1 MERAFDII
9 VFGATGYTGRLVP
22 EHLLKVYG
30 LSKDLTWAIAGR
42 NRFKLEQIRS
52 EIGASSLPLIIA
64 DSSDTASL
72 AAMARRSKVIISAVG
87 PYALY
92 GSELVQACA
101 MEGTDYVDITGESTW
116 ISDMLVH
123 EATAKASGARIVFS
137 CGFDSIPFEAG
148 VYFLE
153 KMAMKTFGVPLPRV
167 RARIRRLY
175 GGIRGGT
182 SGGSLATGIN
192 LISTMQRNPRFGMVW
207 MDPFALTPG
216 FKGAE
221 QPDAN
226 VAYEDKVAGSW
237 VGPWVMAAINS
248 KSVHRCNF
256 LLGFPWGKDFRYDE
270 MSMIDGPPSGVPAP
284 NPFEDPNR
292 PKPGE
297 GPSKA
302 DREGGHYDILFIGEA
317 ADGQAL
323 RVSVKGNTDA
333 GADSTAR
340 MLTES
345 AVCLVRDV
353 PRDKTRGGMWT
364 SCSAMGDALIKRL
377 EANAGITFQ
386 IESPRAP

>member
-9 VFGATGYTGRLVP
+9 LFGATGYTGRLVP

-30 LSKDLTWAIAGR
+30 SAQDLKWAIAGR
-42 NRFKLEQIRS
+42 NKFKLDQLRG
-52 EIGASSLPLIIA
+52 EIGAPNLPVIIA
-64 DSSDTASL
+64 DSSDSASL
-72 AAMARRSKVIISAVG
+72 AAMARRAKVIISAVG

-101 MEGTDYVDITGESTW
+101 AEGTDYVDITGESNW
-116 ISDMLVH
+116 ISDRLVH
-123 EATAKASGARIVFS
+123 EPTAKASGARIVFS

-153 KMAMKTFGVPLPRV
+153 KVARKTFGAPVPRV

-175 GGIRGGT
+175 AGVRGGT

-192 LISTMQRNPRFGMVW
+192 LISAIQRNPQLGALW

-216 FKGAE
+216 FKGPE
-221 QPDAN
+221 QPDAST
-226 VAYEDKVAGSW
+226 AYEDKVAGSW

-248 KSVHRCNF
+248 KAVHRCNF
-256 LLGFPWGKDFRYDE
+256 LLGFPWGKDFKYDE
-270 MSMIDGPPSGVPAP
+270 MSMIDGPPTGVAPP

-302 DREGGHYDILFIGEA
+302 DREGGNYDILFIGEA
-317 ADGQAL
+317 ADGQIL

-340 MLTES
+340 MLAES

-353 PRDKTRGGMWT
+353 SRDKTPGGMWT

-377 EANAGITFQ
+377 EANAGISFR
-386 IESPRAP
+386 IENQEGL

>member
-9 VFGATGYTGRLVP
+9 VFGATGYTGRLVA

-30 LSKDLTWAIAGR
+30 LGNELNWAIAGR
-42 NRFKLEQIRS
+42 SKLKLDQIRG
-52 EIGASSLPLIIA
+52 ELGAPNLPLLIA
-64 DSSDTASL
+64 DRSDAESI
-72 AAMARRSKVIISAVG
+72 AAMARRAKVIISTVG

-92 GSELVQACA
+92 GSGLVEVCA
-101 MEGTDYVDITGESTW
+101 TEGTDYVDITGESTW

-123 EATAKASGARIVFS
+123 EPTAKTSGARIVFS

-153 KMAMKTFGVPLPRV
+153 KVAQKTSGFSLPRV
-167 RARIRRLY
+167 RARIRQLH

-182 SGGSLATGIN
+182 SGGSLATG
-192 LISTMQRNPRFGMVW
+192 LALMTATQSNPKLGAVW

-216 FKGAE
+216 FKGPA
-221 QPDAN
+221 QPDSN
-226 VAYEDKVAGSW
+226 SAYEDELVGSW
-237 VGPWVMAAINS
+237 VGPWIMAAINS
-248 KSVHRCNF
+248 KAVHRCNY
-256 LLGFPWGKDFRYDE
+256 LLGHPWGKDFKYDE
-270 MSMIDGPPSGVPAP
+270 MSMIDGPPSGIPPP
-284 NPFEDPNR
+284 NPFADPNS

-317 ADGQAL
+317 ADGQTL
-323 RVSVKGNTDA
+323 RVSVKGNSDA

-340 MLTES
+340 MLAES

-353 PRDKTRGGMWT
+353 SRETTPGGMWT

-377 EANAGITFQ
+377 EANAGISFQ
-386 IESPRAP
+386 MEH

>member
-30 LSKDLTWAIAGR
+30 LAKKLKWAIAGR
-42 NRFKLEQIRS
+42 NKLKLEQIRG
-52 EIGASSLPLIIA
+52 EIGASSVPLVIA
-64 DSSDTASL
+64 DTSDAATL
-72 AAMARRSKVIISAVG
+72 TAMARSAKVIISAVG

-92 GSELVQACA
+92 GSDLVKACA
-101 MEGTDYVDITGESTW
+101 TEGTDYVDITGESTW
-116 ISDMLVH
+116 IQEMLVH

-153 KMAMKTFGVPLPRV
+153 RMAIKTFGVPLSRV
-167 RARIRRLY
+167 RARIRRLH

-192 LISTMQRNPRFGMVW
+192 LISTIQRDPQLGIAW

-216 FKGAE
+216 FKGPE
-221 QPDAN
+221 QPDASR
-226 VAYEDKVAGSW
+226 AYEDKVVGSW

-256 LLGFPWGKDFRYDE
+256 LLGHPWGKEFKYDE
-270 MSMIDGPPSGVPAP
+270 MSMIDGPARAVAAA

-302 DREGGHYDILFIGEA
+302 DRAGGHYDILFIGEA
-317 ADGQAL
+317 ADGQTL

-340 MLTES
+340 MLAES
-345 AVCLVRDV
+345 AMCLVCDV
-353 PRDKTRGGMWT
+353 PREATPGGMWT
-364 SCSAMGDALIKRL
+364 SCSAMGDSLIRRL
-377 EANAGITFQ
+377 EANAGISFQ
-386 IESPRAP
+386 VEY